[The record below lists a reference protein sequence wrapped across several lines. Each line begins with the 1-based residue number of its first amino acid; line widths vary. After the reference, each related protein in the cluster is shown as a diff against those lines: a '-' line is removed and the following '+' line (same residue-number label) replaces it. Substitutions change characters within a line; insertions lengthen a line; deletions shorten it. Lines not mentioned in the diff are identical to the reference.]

1 MNKEFLESLGIEVA
15 NEGEEE
21 ILFKCPFHDDKNP
34 SASYNITDR
43 VYNCFVCGG
52 GSLRSLAKDLGFEVE
67 ANLIER
73 IPPSLEGILK
83 DLDSILNPNEEKN
96 NYFLSEFEKIEYEL
110 QCPEYLLERII
121 YESAL
126 EFDLHIC

>member
-52 GSLRSLAKDLGFEVE
+52 GSLKSLAQDLGFEMKAE
-67 ANLIER
+67 MIDR
-73 IPPSLEGILK
+73 IPPSLEGIQR
-83 DLDSILNPNEEKN
+83 DLNAILNPNTERN
-96 NYFLSEFEKIEYEL
+96 NYF
-110 QCPEYLLERII
+110 YLNLKK
-121 YESAL
+121 
-126 EFDLHIC
+126 